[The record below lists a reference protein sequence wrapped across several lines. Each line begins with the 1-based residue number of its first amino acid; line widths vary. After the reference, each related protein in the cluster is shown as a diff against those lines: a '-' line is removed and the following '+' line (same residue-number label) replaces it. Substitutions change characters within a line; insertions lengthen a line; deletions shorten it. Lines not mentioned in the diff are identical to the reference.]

1 MLVSVAGSAIIQ
13 IPQMARNR
21 IAAEKAILD
30 RAQKQPQHSHGA
42 SKQQPPPIVAMQNSA
57 RYGKAPRHGQA
68 DIDQIGQQKTHGGGQ
83 RRGQAIQLPK
93 KNRQGRTAPV
103 PGKALRWI
111 FALWPPFP
119 HLRTVPSSNSYSTIQ
134 KVEKPAFP
142 RKNEPIGFPP
152 RLPCVMLKSDPSFP
166 SSLRS
171 RYVPS
176 PEA

>member
-93 KNRQGRTAPV
+93 KNRQGRTAPA

-119 HLRTVPSSNSYSTIQ
+119 HLRTVPSSSSYSTIQ

-142 RKNEPIGFPP
+142 RKNEPIGFPH
-152 RLPCVMLKSDPSFP
+152 RLPCVMLKSDPSRP

-171 RYVPS
+171 RYVLS

>member
-68 DIDQIGQQKTHGGGQ
+68 DIDQIGQQKNT
-83 RRGQAIQLPK
+83 RRMAAARPGDPAAGKRLPE
-93 KNRQGRTAPV
+93 RTAPV

-142 RKNEPIGFPP
+142 RKNEPIGFPH
-152 RLPCVMLKSDPSFP
+152 RLPCVMLKSDPSCP